1 MDDSRVIQCPYCGT
15 KGRVSKREME
25 VLSEREECQRKC
37 LDCNKTFTIYYFDDI
52 FCTYAK
58 V

>member
-1 MDDSRVIQCPYCGT
+1 MIQCPHCGAE
-15 KGRVSKREME
+15 GRVSKREME
-25 VLSEREECQRKC
+25 VLKEKEECVRRC
-37 LDCNKTFTIYYFDDI
+37 LSCNKNFTIYYYSDI